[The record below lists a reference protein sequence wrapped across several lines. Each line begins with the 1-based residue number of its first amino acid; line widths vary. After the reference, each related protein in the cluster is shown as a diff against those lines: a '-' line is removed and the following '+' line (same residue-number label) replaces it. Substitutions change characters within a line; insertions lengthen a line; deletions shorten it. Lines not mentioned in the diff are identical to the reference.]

1 MCELSLEKLLSYCR
15 SLLQKKSTPSF
26 PALKHCALPNGDN
39 IGDSHSNSSV
49 PEEPPQG
56 SFPQALQGGR
66 QAAAADLA
74 EKQGRHF
81 SAKAQKVL
89 DAAVLCCLSQS
100 SPIPAITP
108 HLATPGAWR
117 LCLSGFALKSH
128 FRNCLPRPRTAM
140 KTRLSPGKGITPST
154 WHPGGITSL
163 KNPGGL

>member
-1 MCELSLEKLLSYCR
+1 MTVVAAALMPVASVTQQHKYFFTVVILKIMSEMCELSLEKLLSYCR

-74 EKQGRHF
+74 EKQG
-81 SAKAQKVL
+81 
-89 DAAVLCCLSQS
+89 
-100 SPIPAITP
+100 
-108 HLATPGAWR
+108 
-117 LCLSGFALKSH
+117 
-128 FRNCLPRPRTAM
+128 
-140 KTRLSPGKGITPST
+140 
-154 WHPGGITSL
+154 
-163 KNPGGL
+163 